1 MLRKYRQYPRRPRA
15 WAGLALAAALAG
27 AAPGAQADGYP
38 DKPIR
43 LVVPYAV
50 GGTTDIIARV
60 VGNAMGQALGQSVV
74 VENRPGAGGGIGS
87 AYAARQPAD
96 GYTLVMAVESSHA
109 VNPNVYTSTQ
119 YDPLKDFA
127 PISNL
132 ADVPNVLVVNPA
144 LPAADFPAF
153 LALLKSAPGKYA
165 YGSSGNGGLSNMNG
179 ELFMNATGTRM
190 LHVPYKGLG
199 PALNDL
205 VAGQVQAVFDN
216 IPSSYPL
223 IQAGRIRPLAVAARQ
238 RLAVLPDVPT
248 YDELGLP
255 VMNQPSWFGLA
266 APAGTPAP
274 VLDRLNAAVR
284 KALADPQTAAAI
296 EKQGAIPSPM
306 SREEFAGL
314 MSRSYAHWGKVVSD
328 IGFQKLQ

>member
-1 MLRKYRQYPRRPRA
+1 MRPIKFP
-15 WAGLALAAALAG
+15 LAIILASLALPGLAAAE
-27 AAPGAQADGYP
+27 YP

-60 VGNAMGQALGQSVV
+60 VGNKLGMQLGQSVII
-74 VENRPGAGGGIGS
+74 ENKPGAGGSIGS
-87 AYAARQPAD
+87 AYAAKQPAD

-109 VNPNVYTSTQ
+109 VNPNVYAKSA
-119 YDPLKDFA
+119 YDPVRDFA

-144 LPAADFPAF
+144 LPAQDLAAF
-153 LALLKSAPGKYA
+153 LKLLKADPNKYA
-165 YGSSGNGGLSNMNG
+165 FGSSGNGGLSHMNG
-179 ELFMNATGTRM
+179 DLFMKTTGTRM

-205 VAGQVQAVFDN
+205 VAGQVQVVFDN

-223 IQAGRIRPLAVAARQ
+223 IQGQRIRPLAVAAKQ
-238 RLAVLPDVPT
+238 RLKVLPDVPT
-248 YDELGLP
+248 YAEAGLP
-255 VMNQPSWFGLA
+255 AMNNPSWFGLA

-274 VLDRLNAAVR
+274 VLDKLNAAVR
-284 KALADPQTAAAI
+284 QALADPATIDAI
-296 EKQGAIPSPM
+296 EKQGAVPSPM
-306 SREEFAGL
+306 SRDEFGAL
-314 MSRSYAHWGKVVSD
+314 IAQSYGHWKTVVED
-328 IGFQKLQ
+328 IKFEKMQ

>member
-1 MLRKYRQYPRRPRA
+1 MRPIKFP
-15 WAGLALAAALAG
+15 LAIVLASLALPGLAAAE
-27 AAPGAQADGYP
+27 YP

-60 VGNAMGQALGQSVV
+60 VGNKLGMQLGQSVI
-74 VENRPGAGGGIGS
+74 VENKPGAGGSIGS
-87 AYAARQPAD
+87 AYAAKQPAD

-109 VNPNVYTSTQ
+109 VNPNVYAKSA
-119 YDPLKDFA
+119 YDPVRDFA

-144 LPAADFPAF
+144 LPAQDLTAF
-153 LALLKSAPGKYA
+153 LKLLKADPNKYA
-165 YGSSGNGGLSNMNG
+165 FGSSGNGGLSHMNG
-179 ELFMNATGTRM
+179 ELFMKTTGTRM

-205 VAGQVQAVFDN
+205 VAGQVQVVFDN

-223 IQAGRIRPLAVAARQ
+223 IQGQRIRPLAVAAKQ
-238 RLAVLPDVPT
+238 RLKVLPDVPT
-248 YDELGLP
+248 YAEAGLP
-255 VMNQPSWFGLA
+255 AMNNPSWFGLA

-274 VLDRLNAAVR
+274 VLDKLNAAVR
-284 KALADPQTAAAI
+284 QALADPATIDAI
-296 EKQGAIPSPM
+296 EKQGAVPSPM
-306 SREEFAGL
+306 SRDEFGAL
-314 MSRSYAHWGKVVSD
+314 IAQSYGHWKTVVED
-328 IGFQKLQ
+328 IKFEKMQ

>member
-1 MLRKYRQYPRRPRA
+1 MRPIKFP
-15 WAGLALAAALAG
+15 LAIILASLALPGLAAAE
-27 AAPGAQADGYP
+27 YP

-60 VGNAMGQALGQSVV
+60 VGNKLGMQLGQSVII
-74 VENRPGAGGGIGS
+74 ENKPGAGGSIGS
-87 AYAARQPAD
+87 AYAAKQPAD

-109 VNPNVYTSTQ
+109 VNPNVYAKSA
-119 YDPLKDFA
+119 YDPVRDFA

-144 LPAADFPAF
+144 LPAQDLAAF
-153 LALLKSAPGKYA
+153 LKLLKADPSKYA
-165 YGSSGNGGLSNMNG
+165 FGSSGNGGLSHMNG
-179 ELFMNATGTRM
+179 ELFMKTTGTRM

-205 VAGQVQAVFDN
+205 VAGQVQVVFDN

-223 IQAGRIRPLAVAARQ
+223 IQGQRIRPLAVAAKQ
-238 RLAVLPDVPT
+238 RLKVLPDVPT
-248 YDELGLP
+248 YAEAGLP
-255 VMNQPSWFGLA
+255 AMNNPSWFGLA

-274 VLDRLNAAVR
+274 VLDKLNAAVR
-284 KALADPQTAAAI
+284 QALADPATIDAI
-296 EKQGAIPSPM
+296 EKQGAVPSPM
-306 SREEFAGL
+306 SRDEFGAL
-314 MSRSYAHWGKVVSD
+314 IAQSYGHWKTVVED
-328 IGFQKLQ
+328 IKFEKMQ